1 MGCQVWAFLRS
12 LIFKPISHTI
22 SQQGTSSG
30 CVGRGCAII
39 ATGCENRALHY
50 ITEQNRTLLQAQVV
64 RTANANV
71 RRINQPPMEAAA
83 EVFRNSNP
91 KAKLSQSSDAGR
103 LPSFTKDT
111 LKSTH

>member
-1 MGCQVWAFLRS
+1 MWEGVAPLLPQVVRTEHYITLQNR
-12 LIFKPISHTI
+12 TE
-22 SQQGTSSG
+22 QN
-30 CVGRGCAII
+30 II
-39 ATGCENRALHY
+39 ATGCENTLLHR
-50 ITEQNRTLLQAQVV
+50 TEQNRTLLLQVV

-103 LPSFTKDT
+103 LPCSAYLISGVTRHDM
-111 LKSTH
+111 H